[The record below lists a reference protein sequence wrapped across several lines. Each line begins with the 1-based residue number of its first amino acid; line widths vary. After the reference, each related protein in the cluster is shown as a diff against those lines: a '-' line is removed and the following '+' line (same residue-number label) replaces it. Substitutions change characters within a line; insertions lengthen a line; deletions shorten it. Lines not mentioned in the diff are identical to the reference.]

1 MIVCLFLR
9 ACWDEQVDWCCE
21 PIRRLVGLVG
31 WLVGWLAWL
40 VGLPNFLHFSPPSP
54 QDELHDGLTFCI
66 FVSD

>member
-1 MIVCLFLR
+1 MIVCLFLS
-9 ACWDEQVDWCCE
+9 ACWDERVDWCCE

-31 WLVGWLAWL
+31 WLDGWLAWL

-54 QDELHDGLTFCI
+54 QDELHDGLTFRI